1 MTRQLEAALGR
12 RPPAALQQ
20 VTVAYEPVWAIG
32 TGRNATA
39 RDAAEVHRAIRR
51 WLAEHGAKSSR
62 ILYGGSVSLK
72 NAAELLAE
80 RELDGVL
87 VGGAS
92 LDPATWGE
100 LVRSTAA

>member
-1 MTRQLEAALGR
+1 
-12 RPPAALQQ
+12 
-20 VTVAYEPVWAIG
+20 
-32 TGRNATA
+32 
-39 RDAAEVHRAIRR
+39 
-51 WLAEHGAKSSR
+51 GAKSSR

-100 LVRSTAA
+100 LVRSTAAYVFSRPTDVHRSRRHPPARCADPRCLRAPPGGAGRWARVPGGRRRDRNVDGW